1 MNQPQPMDLAPPTP
15 ASRKRKRKP
24 SVTRRRT
31 QEVEDSPVSS
41 ENDQDSTFSSPAKC
55 VKLEPTSPDSA
66 DDQHS
71 EPELGRIPHNEAQE
85 IEVVK
90 LEKASDDEDEDIPM
104 IIRNQ
109 AKSLQR
115 ARAAAAAA
123 AADSCL
129 STTSTSFNH
138 SQMSASPS
146 SAISSAPSAGSTSPG
161 PDTKK
166 TPSKDDSEDG
176 GSLNGKNYKNMSRER
191 RLIANARERT
201 RVHTISTAFDALRQ
215 AIPTYSY
222 NQKLS
227 KLAILRIASTY
238 IKSLSALTGDTE
250 QGSFGQCVNEC
261 TKTLQMECRAR
272 SRRKGRGKD

>member
-1 MNQPQPMDLAPPTP
+1 
-15 ASRKRKRKP
+15 
-24 SVTRRRT
+24 
-31 QEVEDSPVSS
+31 
-41 ENDQDSTFSSPAKC
+41 
-55 VKLEPTSPDSA
+55 
-66 DDQHS
+66 
-71 EPELGRIPHNEAQE
+71 
-85 IEVVK
+85 
-90 LEKASDDEDEDIPM
+90 M

-123 AADSCL
+123 AAASCL

-146 SAISSAPSAGSTSPG
+146 SAISSAPSAASTSPG
-161 PDTKK
+161 PDSKK
-166 TPSKDDSEDG
+166 TPSKADSEDG
-176 GSLNGKNYKNMSRER
+176 SVSGKNYKNMSRER

-201 RVHTISTAFDALRQ
+201 RVHTISTAFDSLRQ

-238 IKSLSALTGDTE
+238 IKSLSALCGDTE

-272 SRRKGRGKD
+272 SRRKGGSRGKD

>member
-1 MNQPQPMDLAPPTP
+1 
-15 ASRKRKRKP
+15 
-24 SVTRRRT
+24 
-31 QEVEDSPVSS
+31 
-41 ENDQDSTFSSPAKC
+41 
-55 VKLEPTSPDSA
+55 
-66 DDQHS
+66 
-71 EPELGRIPHNEAQE
+71 
-85 IEVVK
+85 
-90 LEKASDDEDEDIPM
+90 M

-123 AADSCL
+123 AAASCL

-146 SAISSAPSAGSTSPG
+146 SAISSAPSAASTSPG

>member
-1 MNQPQPMDLAPPTP
+1 
-15 ASRKRKRKP
+15 
-24 SVTRRRT
+24 
-31 QEVEDSPVSS
+31 
-41 ENDQDSTFSSPAKC
+41 
-55 VKLEPTSPDSA
+55 
-66 DDQHS
+66 
-71 EPELGRIPHNEAQE
+71 
-85 IEVVK
+85 
-90 LEKASDDEDEDIPM
+90 M

-123 AADSCL
+123 AAATTL
-129 STTSTSFNH
+129 STTSTSFQH
-138 SQMSASPS
+138 SQMAPSPS
-146 SAISSAPSAGSTSPG
+146 SAISSAPSAASTSPA
-161 PDTKK
+161 PEARKK
-166 TPSKDDSEDG
+166 TPSKADSEDG
-176 GSLNGKNYKNMSRER
+176 GSVNGKNYKNMSRER

-238 IKSLSALTGDTE
+238 IKSLTALTGDTE
-250 QGSFGQCVNEC
+250 HGSFGQCVQEC